1 MATTMMLPITSP
13 AAATMS
19 PGCSAFQSSIGE
31 IRFGSLRIS
40 PAQQSKR
47 LKQTRRTVVAAE
59 YRRSGGGPGDFVAGF
74 LLGGV
79 VFGALGYLLAP
90 QLNRSLDKVS
100 SENGAA
106 LPTKPNK
113 YLEDEGIEFHELE
126 EENGIETTR
135 KSLSA
140 KIDELNAAIEN
151 VSAQLKEGESMKEIE
166 VSA

>member
-113 YLEDEGIEFHELE
+113 YLEDEGIE
-126 EENGIETTR
+126 TTR